1 MKLKITMLYM
11 SILLST
17 CFLNQAFGQN
27 ITATGKVI
35 NKSTGD
41 PVVGASV
48 NLQGSNTTTTTD
60 ASGNFT
66 ISVPQGG
73 KLSITSIGYSPAN
86 IQINKAGSFTIFMEE
101 TSKNLDEVVVIGYG
115 TQKVT
120 KVSGAIA
127 GVKAE
132 AIAKLKPVR
141 IEDAIQGAA
150 GVNVIQSGSPGATPL
165 ILIRG
170 IPSYRNNGPLIVVDG
185 VPQSQADLNSINP
198 GDIESVSVLKDA
210 ATAAIYGVSGG
221 NGVIIVTTK
230 AGHKNQKTEFNIV
243 STYGIQEVANTV
255 PVLNASEYAAMINE
269 GSTVSGGNIIFPD
282 LSVIG
287 KGTDWQKEI
296 FKQAPIQ
303 SHNITAKGGSDKIT
317 YFLSGAYLSQ
327 GGIVGG
333 IDKSKFNRIN
343 FSSNVAFDLTSKLK
357 FILNANYV
365 NLSSKGIQENSFNS
379 IIGSAL
385 NYDPT
390 VSVYNTVPNT
400 VGKYGFSN
408 LLLSEIFNPLAKLD
422 NTYNKNVGN
431 KIYGKFE
438 LQYEVIKNL
447 KLSTRF
453 GYTKYDGNAKTFN
466 PLVFYGLNVLAL
478 PSYLV

>member
-1 MKLKITMLYM
+1 MKLKITLLCL
-11 SILLST
+11 SI
-17 CFLNQAFGQN
+17 FLGTIFQQAFCQN
-27 ITATGKVI
+27 LSFTGKVI
-35 NKSTGD
+35 NQATGE
-41 PVVGASV
+41 PLPGATVTV
-48 NLQGSNTTTTTD
+48 NGTKTQTSTD
-60 ASGNFT
+60 AGGNFT
-66 ISVPQGG
+66 IPVEKG
-73 KLSITSIGYSPAN
+73 KRLTITYIGMLPVSIQVSNAGPVN
-86 IQINKAGSFTIFMEE
+86 ITMEE
-101 TSKNLDEVVVIGYG
+101 TGKNLDEVIVIGYG
-115 TQKVT
+115 TQKLT

-150 GVNVIQSGSPGATPL
+150 GVNVVQSGSPGATPL

-170 IPSYRNNGPLIVVDG
+170 IPSYRNNGPLVVVDG

-198 GDIESVSVLKDA
+198 GDIESVNVLKDA

-221 NGVIIVTTK
+221 NGVIIITTK
-230 AGHKNQKTEFNIV
+230 GGRKNQKTEFNIV

-269 GSTVSGGNIIFPD
+269 GSTVSGGNIVFPD

-303 SHNITAKGGSDKIT
+303 SHNITARGGSEKVT

-333 IDKSKFNRIN
+333 IDKSRFNRIN

-390 VSVYNTVPNT
+390 VSVYNTIPNT

-408 LLLSEIFNPLAKLD
+408 LLLSEIFNPLTKLD
-422 NTYNKNVGN
+422 NTYNRNAGN

-438 LQYEVIKNL
+438 LQYDLL
-447 KLSTRF
+447 KDLKVVSNQHF
-453 GYTKYDGNAKTFN
+453 QLNYTKNH
-466 PLVFYGLNVLAL
+466 
-478 PSYLV
+478 